1 MRLLSLIQAAV
12 AAALAAL
19 AAILPAGTARADT
32 PTLTIY
38 TYESFTSEWGPG
50 PAIKAA
56 FEKECGCTL
65 EFVSAEDGAA
75 LLARLKLEGE
85 SAKADIVLGLDTNL
99 TDEAIKTGLIAP
111 HDLDLSGLDLPI
123 AWTDKYFVP
132 FDYGWFAVCYDKTR
146 LPDPPKSLADL
157 VNGDPSQKIVIEDP
171 RTSTPGLGLLMWIR
185 KVYGDKAPEAWT
197 KLRPRILTVTK
208 GWSEAY
214 GMFLKGEAAMVLS
227 YTTSPSYHLI
237 AEKDDKYAA
246 ALFPEGNYLQIEVAA
261 KLAHAR
267 EPALADK
274 FLAFM
279 LTPAFQSVIP
289 TTNWM
294 YPVTKLPEG
303 LPAGFAA
310 PVPADKTLLF
320 SPEEVSRHRREWID
334 EWLKVMSL

>member
-1 MRLLSLIQAAV
+1 MRVSLLIK
-12 AAALAAL
+12 AALAAVL
-19 AAILPAGTARADT
+19 AASAAALWAGPARTET
-32 PTLTIY
+32 PTLTVY

-50 PAIKAA
+50 PAVKAA
-56 FEKECGCTL
+56 FEKECGCKL
-65 EFVSAEDGAA
+65 EYLSAEDGAA

-99 TDEAIKTGLIAP
+99 TADAIKTGLIAP
-111 HDLDLSGLDLPI
+111 HNLDLSGLDLPI

-132 FDYGWFAVCYDKTR
+132 FDYGWFAVTYDKTR
-146 LPDPPKSLADL
+146 LSNPPTSLADL
-157 VNGDPSQKIVIEDP
+157 VGGDPSQKIVIEDP

-185 KVYGDKAPEAWT
+185 KVYGDKAPEAWA
-197 KLRPRILTVTK
+197 KLKPRILTVTK

-237 AEKDDKYAA
+237 AEKDDRYAA
-246 ALFPEGNYLQIEVAA
+246 ALFQEGNYLQVEVAA
-261 KLAHAR
+261 KLARAPQ
-267 EPALADK
+267 PALADK

-294 YPVTKLPEG
+294 YPVKTLPEG

-310 PVPADKTLLF
+310 PVPADRTLLIP
-320 SPEEVSRHRREWID
+320 PEEAARYRRAWID
-334 EWLKVMSL
+334 EWLKAMSL